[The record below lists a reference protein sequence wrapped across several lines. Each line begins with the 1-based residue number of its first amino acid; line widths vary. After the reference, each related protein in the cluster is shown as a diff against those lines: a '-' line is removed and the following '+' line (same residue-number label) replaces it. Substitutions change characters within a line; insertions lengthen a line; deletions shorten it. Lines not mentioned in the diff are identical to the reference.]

1 MHADAPAREYCP
13 TGHTVAVGDTDPG
26 GQAYPAV
33 QFPEQ
38 AEVVRP
44 VVLPKVPAGQ
54 GAVQLEV
61 VNRLVFPNLPAGHGV
76 HDPKPA
82 KLYNPGAQ
90 ATAVALV
97 LAGGHA

>member
-1 MHADAPAREYCP
+1 MDAVPEVDPA
-13 TGHTVAVGDTDPG
+13 T
-26 GQAYPAV
+26 QAYPAV
-33 QFPEQ
+33 QLPEQ

-61 VNRLVFPNLPAGHGV
+61 VNRLVFPNLPLRHGV

-82 KLYNPGAQ
+82 KLYDPGAQ

-97 LAGGHA
+97 LAAGHA